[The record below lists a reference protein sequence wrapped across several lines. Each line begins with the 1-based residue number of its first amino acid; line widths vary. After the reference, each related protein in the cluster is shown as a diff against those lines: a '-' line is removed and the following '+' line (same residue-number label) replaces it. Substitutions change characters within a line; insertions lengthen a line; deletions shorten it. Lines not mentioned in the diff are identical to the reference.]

1 MTTLLTASAIVGCG
15 SAKAEESGEDVSA
28 AENVAAE
35 STASET
41 TAEES
46 IATETAD
53 DDDNLFMQ
61 VKSFDETSFTGDL
74 CREERISQEDV
85 NGAVVGSDIYSTNG
99 TQFTT
104 VTFEDVN
111 KELEYDTDEVFKN
124 DVVGTKRFD
133 GFLVKNADDN
143 FYYALEKEDYESEY
157 RVVSM
162 FTEGLLQKP
171 VEENVTLK
179 INENADIYLQK
190 MVEKDGASSMENEY
204 IIGKDFKGNNYPGW
218 SEGATE
224 YYLTDN
230 MLMAISVKDGELYKA
245 VQIFVP

>member
-1 MTTLLTASAIVGCG
+1 MATLLTASAIVGCG
-15 SAKAEESGEDVSA
+15 SAKAEEAGADVSGA
-28 AENVAAE
+28 GNVATE
-35 STASET
+35 STAS
-41 TAEES
+41 
-46 IATETAD
+46 ETAD

-85 NGAVVGSDIYSTNG
+85 NGAVVGSDIFSTNG
-99 TQFTT
+99 TQFTA

-133 GFLVKNADDN
+133 GFLVKNADDD

-162 FTEGLLQKP
+162 FTEGVLQKT
-171 VEENVTLK
+171 VEENVTLN
-179 INENADIYLQK
+179 INENCDIYLVK

-218 SEGATE
+218 SEGAAE
-224 YYLTDN
+224 YYMTEN

-245 VQIFVP
+245 VQVFVP